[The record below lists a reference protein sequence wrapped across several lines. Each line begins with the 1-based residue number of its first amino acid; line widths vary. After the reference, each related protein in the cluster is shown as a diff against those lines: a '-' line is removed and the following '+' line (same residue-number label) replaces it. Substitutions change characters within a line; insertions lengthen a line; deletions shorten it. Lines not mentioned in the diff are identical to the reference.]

1 MYTYSSYHQGTVWP
15 WLLGHF
21 AEGYLRIHGSAGVGL
36 IEKIYNGFEEDMV
49 IHGIGSISEIYDGDP
64 PHHPNGTVSQAWSV
78 AELLRIKMMIEQFK
92 EE

>member
-1 MYTYSSYHQGTVWP
+1 LS
-15 WLLGHF
+15 
-21 AEGYLRIHGSAGVGL
+21 L
-36 IEKIYNGFEEDMV
+36 ITK
-49 IHGIGSISEIYDGDP
+49 SEIYDGDP